1 MARPFAWSYSALNA
15 FETCPRQYHEMRV
28 LKRWPDPPGEAQQF
42 GTLVHSYLEDRFK
55 KGKDLP
61 VFLKHIEPIV
71 SKLETTK
78 GEVQS
83 EYKLAL
89 NPQFK
94 PVEFFA
100 KDAWV
105 RAVGD
110 VIKIHEDRSLQLDW
124 KTGKRR
130 DGDDQLKLQAAV
142 SFATFSQL
150 QTISVVYAWIKDK
163 STTVRTFKREDVPKI
178 WQEFLPRV
186 KRMEI
191 ARETGEYP
199 PKPSGLCRQ
208 WCKVQTC
215 EFFEKGAY

>member
-1 MARPFAWSYSALNA
+1 MSKPFAWSYSALNA
-15 FETCPRQYHEMRV
+15 FETCPRQYYEMRV

-42 GTLVHSYLEDRFK
+42 GQLCHSYLEDRIK

-61 VFLKHIEPIV
+61 VFLRHVEPIV
-71 SKLETTK
+71 QRLEESK
-78 GEVQS
+78 GELQA

-89 NPQFK
+89 NQQFK

-110 VIKIHEDRSLQLDW
+110 VIKVYEDRALALDW
-124 KTGKRR
+124 KAGKYR
-130 DGDDQLKLQAAV
+130 DGDAQLRLQSAV
-142 SFATFSQL
+142 MFATYPHVQK
-150 QTISVVYAWIKDK
+150 IGVVYAWLKDK
-163 STTVRTFKREDVPKI
+163 RTTVRTFERADVPAI

-191 ARETGEYP
+191 AKETGEYP
-199 PKPSGLCRQ
+199 PKPSGLCAR
-208 WCKVQTC
+208 WCHVKSC
-215 EFFEKGAY
+215 EHNGQR